1 MSLPACSKGAD
12 ALVTDALGADA
23 SKRRSNFFA
32 RRNIVTPTLGGVG
45 SYSVGFFD
53 IGSFDIGS
61 CIFGPRTLSSCES

>member
-45 SYSVGFFD
+45 SYSVGFYCVGFY
-53 IGSFDIGS
+53 
-61 CIFGPRTLSSCES
+61 IFGFYGVGPRTLSTS